1 MSEFKIGMIGL
12 DTSHSIAFTR
22 LLHDTSDPHWVGG
35 GKIVMAYPGGSEDF
49 QLSWSRVQGYTKDMK
64 TRFGVEIAAS
74 IEDVAAECDAILL
87 ASADGRK
94 HLEQFAL
101 IAHYQKPVFID
112 KPFCVCSRDAYKMQ
126 QLSLTYQTPIFSCSA
141 LRFAENLTQI
151 LSKKD
156 QGRIVGAD
164 CMGPLDFVETQPGYF
179 WYGIHTVEMLFA
191 ILGTGADSVRV
202 FESDDHEFLM
212 ARWKDGRIGTI
223 RGDKKG
229 KLPFGATI
237 HFDSRSQYVNASQN
251 QTPYY
256 ASLLQQI
263 IGFFQDHV
271 PRVAVHETIEIIRF
285 IEAANESKETGKAVL
300 LR

>member
-1 MSEFKIGMIGL
+1 MNEIKIGMIGL
-12 DTSHSIAFTR
+12 DTSHSVAFTR
-22 LLHDTSDPHWVGG
+22 LLHDKSNPHWVGG
-35 GKIVMAYPGGSEDF
+35 GKVVMAYPGGSEDF

-64 TRFGVEIAAS
+64 TSFGVEIADS
-74 IEDVAAECDAILL
+74 IEQVAAKCDAILL
-87 ASADGRK
+87 ESADGRK

-112 KPFCVCSRDAYKMQ
+112 KPFCVSSRDAYAIQ
-126 QLSLTYQTPIFSCSA
+126 QLSQTCQTPIFSCSA

-151 LSKKD
+151 LSIKD

-191 ILGTGADSVRV
+191 ILGTGVHSVRV
-202 FESDDHEFLM
+202 FESSDHDFLM

-237 HFDSRSQYVNASQN
+237 HFESGNKYVNASQN
-251 QTPYY
+251 QPPYY

-271 PRVAVHETIEIIRF
+271 PRVPVQETIEIIRF
-285 IEAANESKETGKAVL
+285 IEAANESKETGKSVL
-300 LR
+300 IG